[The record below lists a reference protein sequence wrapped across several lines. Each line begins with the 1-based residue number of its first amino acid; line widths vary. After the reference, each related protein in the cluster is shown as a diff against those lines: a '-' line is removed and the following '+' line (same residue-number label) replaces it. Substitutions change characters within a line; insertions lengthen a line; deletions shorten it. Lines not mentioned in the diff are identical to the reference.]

1 MLPPSGSVWEQKPC
15 SQDEELKTSEGQAD
29 DFRIPFNVLGLN
41 LFFTITVSSTTYKIF
56 LYIHVLL

>member
-1 MLPPSGSVWEQKPC
+1 MWEQKPC

-41 LFFTITVSSTTYKIF
+41 LFFTITVSSTIYKIF